1 MLSTT
6 NGIVVPAIVAV
17 MMLLQRASRWLVVAH
32 ALLAVAG
39 VVGYLALVPGSR
51 ESTAEGTLDAGPRLL
66 PAAAYFFALFGS
78 FLTYASVPL
87 GMFVGAGLAAA
98 GLVWST
104 SVLRGWS
111 QAPRAER
118 FATGVMAFAGASA
131 LMAAVG
137 RASHFGIE
145 YAAQSRYGTYAM
157 AYWAGLLMLLLSSAE
172 RTALT
177 RLHVIVGPAAQ
188 WLAVPLCLSL
198 LLVQV
203 VSGVV
208 WTAKADN
215 IRAAGLAVASGVED
229 DQWIRTL
236 HGEVKVI
243 YRARALAVASG
254 DRAIASPDLGRLI
267 NASVSAAECDGSL
280 SIVRAPEGPALRIQ
294 GALRTGARSGW
305 ILDADG
311 IVVGVMGR
319 APVVDQPD
327 PTGADVFGALIHAI
341 RDGSLLSSTRWIGF
355 APASAR
361 SPLAF
366 VAVEAGRMICRK
378 AL

>member
-1 MLSTT
+1 
-6 NGIVVPAIVAV
+6 
-17 MMLLQRASRWLVVAH
+17 
-32 ALLAVAG
+32 
-39 VVGYLALVPGSR
+39 
-51 ESTAEGTLDAGPRLL
+51 L
-66 PAAAYFFALFGS
+66 P
-78 FLTYASVPL
+78 
-87 GMFVGAGLAAA
+87 
-98 GLVWST
+98 
-104 SVLRGWS
+104 
-111 QAPRAER
+111 
-118 FATGVMAFAGASA
+118 
-131 LMAAVG
+131 
-137 RASHFGIE
+137 
-145 YAAQSRYGTYAM
+145 
-157 AYWAGLLMLLLSSAE
+157 
-172 RTALT
+172 
-177 RLHVIVGPAAQ
+177 
-188 WLAVPLCLSL
+188 
-198 LLVQV
+198 
-203 VSGVV
+203 
-208 WTAKADN
+208 
-215 IRAAGLAVASGVED
+215 
-229 DQWIRTL
+229 
-236 HGEVKVI
+236 GEVKVI
-243 YRARALAVASG
+243 YRARAWAVASG